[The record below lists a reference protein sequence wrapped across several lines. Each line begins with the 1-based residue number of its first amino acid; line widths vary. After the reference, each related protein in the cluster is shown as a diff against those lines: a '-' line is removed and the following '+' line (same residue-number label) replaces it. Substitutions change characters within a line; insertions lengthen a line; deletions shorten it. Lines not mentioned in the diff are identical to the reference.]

1 MTAEQKGSSWQNTVG
16 THGGEMGG
24 TCLSAQAENTVSV
37 KSHYSHPKRKLT
49 FEFYR
54 NTMDAVRSASKKGE
68 TPEEAARALC
78 SKELE

>member
-1 MTAEQKGSSWQNTVG
+1 MREVLREALDRRRSDETFERTLGKV
-16 THGGEMGG
+16 
-24 TCLSAQAENTVSV
+24 VR
-37 KSHYSHPKRKLT
+37 KRKLT

-54 NTMDAVRSASKKGE
+54 NTMDAVRSASKKGG